1 MVKIISVCL
10 PKGGVGKTTTA
21 VNLAASLAVAE
32 KKTLLIDADP
42 FGASAMS
49 LGFTPEKIKA
59 GIAEVFSFT
68 HSIEHAIHKTEL
80 EFLDFVPSNVNTI
93 QRDDRFSKITENR
106 VVLKNALRG
115 ILSHYEYI
123 IIDCPPLMRGIVSN
137 ALTASSS
144 VLLPVRCGHFALEA
158 IAKLFKYVD
167 YIKEV
172 ANPGLKIEGI
182 LMTMYESNTK
192 VTEISEREL
201 KLRYNKYLFKTSIPR
216 NHLLTESTF
225 YGKPIILYNVN
236 CNVSMAYLE
245 LAYEIINKYQP
256 AYKPGEEGISA
267 V

>member
-1 MVKIISVCL
+1 MSKIISICL

-42 FGASAMS
+42 FGASALS

-59 GIAEVFSFT
+59 GISEVFSFT
-68 HSIEHAIHKTEL
+68 HSLEHALHRTEL
-80 EFLDFVPSNVNTI
+80 EYLDFVPSNVNTI
-93 QRDDRFSKITENR
+93 QRDDRFSKVAENR

-115 ILSHYEYI
+115 VQEHYDYV
-123 IIDCPPLMRGIVSN
+123 IIDCPPSMRGIVSN
-137 ALTASSS
+137 ALVASTS
-144 VLLPVRCGHFALEA
+144 VILPVRCGHFALEA
-158 IAKLFKYVD
+158 ISKLFKYVD
-167 YIKEV
+167 YLKEV
-172 ANPGLKIEGI
+172 ANPGLIIEGI
-182 LMTMYESNTK
+182 VITMYESNTK

-201 KLRYNKYLFKTSIPR
+201 KLRYNKYLFKTTIPR
-216 NHLLTESTF
+216 NHLVTESTF

-245 LAYEIINKYQP
+245 LAYEIINKY
-256 AYKPGEEGISA
+256 EEGKTA